1 MNLFFFKSL
10 DSERQMVLVSRAH
23 EVKNELL
30 KEEEVETREGYQN
43 LLKSHLLD
51 EKNQRARR

>member
-1 MNLFFFKSL
+1 
-10 DSERQMVLVSRAH
+10 MVLVSRAH

-43 LLKSHLLD
+43 LLKLHLLD
-51 EKNQRARR
+51 EKNQRARRYVNL